1 MGRFFK
7 GRFASHLPELGISV
21 CLGLGI
27 LGASLAQAQQ
37 DNMLN
42 ALNALRNARASLV
55 LATPNKG
62 GHRERAI
69 QLVDQAILQTQAGIN
84 FANR

>member
-1 MGRFFK
+1 MGRFSK
-7 GRFASHLPELGISV
+7 GRFAAHQPEQCISL

-27 LGASLAQAQQ
+27 LGASLAQARQ
-37 DNMLN
+37 DNMLD

-69 QLVDQAILQTQAGIN
+69 ELVDQAIMQTQAGIN
-84 FANR
+84 YANR

>member
-1 MGRFFK
+1 MGRFSK

-27 LGASLAQAQQ
+27 LGASLAQARQ
-37 DNMLN
+37 DNMLD

-69 QLVDQAILQTQAGIN
+69 ELVDQAIMQTQAGIN
-84 FANR
+84 YANR

>member
-7 GRFASHLPELGISV
+7 GRFASHLTELGIRL

>member
-1 MGRFFK
+1 MGRCFP
-7 GRFASHLPELGISV
+7 RLPLLCLS
-21 CLGLGI
+21 LGLGLGLGV

-69 QLVDQAILQTQAGIN
+69 GLVDQAIIQTQEGIN
-84 FANR
+84 YAAR

>member
-1 MGRFFK
+1 MGRLSE
-7 GRFASHLPELGISV
+7 GRFAAHLPELCISL

-55 LATPNKG
+55 LAITNKG

-69 QLVDQAILQTQAGIN
+69 QLVDQAIMQTQAGIN
-84 FANR
+84 YANR

>member
-1 MGRFFK
+1 
-7 GRFASHLPELGISV
+7 
-21 CLGLGI
+21 
-27 LGASLAQAQQ
+27 
-37 DNMLN
+37 MLN

-69 QLVDQAILQTQAGIN
+69 QLVDQAITQTQAGIN
-84 FANR
+84 YANR

>member
-1 MGRFFK
+1 
-7 GRFASHLPELGISV
+7 
-21 CLGLGI
+21 
-27 LGASLAQAQQ
+27 
-37 DNMLN
+37 MLN

-69 QLVDQAILQTQAGIN
+69 GLVDQAIIQTQEGIN
-84 FANR
+84 YAAR